1 MSEPKRSAPPNA
13 NEPLTMPRR
22 GSPGKWILGAAILLL
37 AALVATFGLRE
48 FGIIRFP
55 WDPAPSISSNVGGS
69 IKQGT
74 PGMTHEELAAAI
86 QAEADKAY
94 IRIKINARPVFESG
108 DAEGNLF
115 ITVVN

>member
-1 MSEPKRSAPPNA
+1 
-13 NEPLTMPRR
+13 
-22 GSPGKWILGAAILLL
+22 
-37 AALVATFGLRE
+37 
-48 FGIIRFP
+48 
-55 WDPAPSISSNVGGS
+55 
-69 IKQGT
+69 
-74 PGMTHEELAAAI
+74 MTHEELAAAI